1 MDKKI
6 ELLQNIITSV
16 KSKNIPFEP
25 KNNNHFYKKIE
36 VSKILLGMK
45 K

>member
-25 KNNNHFYKKIE
+25 KNTNHFYLNGKNIE
-36 VSKILLGMK
+36 VRV
-45 K
+45 